1 MLKRFEGEGKNVKAE
16 ENVRRASDYPSLSPF
31 PTASPPRSKP
41 TSLRSASLPPSLNMS
56 FSSISPT
63 LPLTEKT
70 RLFRQALEHTVHK
83 SSLLISN
90 RIEAEFSKELHAGIR
105 QRLGEI
111 ERGLKEELEAA
122 LANSKAELRS
132 RLRQCVQEMVK
143 EGRGGDGDHGSDHDL
158 NMRDSQPIPFFDSEK
173 AAVKFEPR
181 KERVKQEAEPKKSTK
196 VASYLMR
203 FLESA

>member
-1 MLKRFEGEGKNVKAE
+1 MLKRFEGEGKNVKSE
-16 ENVRRASDYPSLSPF
+16 ENVRRVPDYPSLSPF
-31 PTASPPRSKP
+31 PPGSPPRSKP
-41 TSLRSASLPPSLNMS
+41 ISLRSASLPSSPDLS

-70 RLFRQALEHTVHK
+70 RLFRQALEQTVHK

-105 QRLGEI
+105 QRLAEI
-111 ERGLKEELEAA
+111 ERGLKEELETA
-122 LANSKAELRS
+122 LANTKAELRS
-132 RLRQCVQEMVK
+132 RLRECVQEIGV
-143 EGRGGDGDHGSDHDL
+143 EERGGDGSDHDL
-158 NMRDSQPIPFFDSEK
+158 NMRDSQPIPFFSSQKE
-173 AAVKFEPR
+173 VEPR

-196 VASYLMR
+196 VASYLKR